1 MFWAIWPLRELT
13 GRGLMERSYMSQTT
27 NGMPTSSLGVA
38 TWQKSRHSNPHG
50 DCVELAKLEGG
61 RIAVRNSR
69 YPGGPALV
77 FARAEMAAF
86 IQGAAERNFS
96 GRG

>member
-1 MFWAIWPLRELT
+1 
-13 GRGLMERSYMSQTT
+13 MSQTT

-61 RIAVRNSR
+61 GIAVRNSR

-86 IQGAAERNFS
+86 IQGAAERYFS